1 MKRIFENKHWTIDE
15 REAGGVLVLSRT
27 SEPFATGGDV
37 TRAFDEVLTA
47 LAPYRPVGRPLLVDL
62 RAVRGRDDAEYERA
76 AAREPEEIAKRFV
89 RVALLIRTAVG
100 ELQLRR
106 TLKGI
111 ARRMVVFTDE
121 AQALAHL
128 SASPPRI

>member
-15 REAGGVLVLSRT
+15 REAGGVLVLART
-27 SEPFATGGDV
+27 GERYATGAEV

-47 LAPYRPVGRPLLVDL
+47 LAPYRAGMRPLLVDL

-76 AAREPEEIAKRFV
+76 AAREPDEIAKRFV
-89 RVALLIRTAVG
+89 RVALLVRTAVG

-111 ARRMVVFTDE
+111 ARRMVVFTSE
-121 AQALAHL
+121 ADALAHL
-128 SASPPRI
+128 EAPPPR